1 MRVTAG
7 GEDEPGILYL
17 SYSAI
22 ILGSPSV
29 KPYSPCDRATGA
41 LFPAA
46 ISKVSLS
53 MSQLRQTATFAP
65 LGQLL
70 GVSFRPA
77 RMGATHCWICSS
89 VSLVPGC
96 GLFSCC
102 ACNNMGSKLNIR
114 ATSLFITDFRLMIL
128 SCFGY
133 SSQINSKVAHG
144 GNCTGNPVEGGGT
157 VPDQKDYRKLWVHLS
172 TSSPSMNRPVPRDQ
186 GRHSNQ

>member
-7 GEDEPGILYL
+7 GEDEPGVFDL

-77 RMGATHCWICSS
+77 RMGATHSLSCSS
-89 VSLVPGC
+89 VSLMPGC

-102 ACNNMGSKLNIR
+102 ACNPRGTALSRK
-114 ATSLFITDFRLMIL
+114 ATTIVFANSLFMIPSCCGSLSYRRLP
-128 SCFGY
+128 GD
-133 SSQINSKVAHG
+133 SSVLISYLARMGVLPSNGVF
-144 GNCTGNPVEGGGT
+144 P
-157 VPDQKDYRKLWVHLS
+157 R
-172 TSSPSMNRPVPRDQ
+172 TSSFVVDDTAARGTTNR
-186 GRHSNQ
+186 